1 MKVLVYFWVRSN
13 MPDESTK
20 KLMRSVHFWVRSY
33 LSNTTSKMPRK
44 CWDQFIFGWDRTY
57 QTQVLIWEEIDEIV
71 PFLGEIY
78 HKLKI
83 LLSSKWAKR
92 VLIYNLIIRIQTSL
106 TPRQVATDCL
116 SGSWAYVPG
125 KPMHTST
132 KEFRPQSLEELL
144 SEDIW
149 WWHTQ
154 YAQSRSPF
162 SRTKAPQLILSCCD
176 PPFRC
181 HGLYGYSN

>member
-1 MKVLVYFWVRSN
+1 
-13 MPDESTK
+13 
-20 KLMRSVHFWVRSY
+20 
-33 LSNTTSKMPRK
+33 MPRK

-83 LLSSKWAKR
+83 LLSSKGAKR
-92 VLIYNLIIRIQTSL
+92 ILIYKFLWEIIIIQTSL

-181 HGLYGYSN
+181 HGDIRIKIEICPNMGKRGEKSNQVFKSMN

>member
-1 MKVLVYFWVRSN
+1 ML
-13 MPDESTK
+13 
-20 KLMRSVHFWVRSY
+20 RSVHFWVRSY
-33 LSNTTSKMPRK
+33 LSDTCSNLRRNWQN
-44 CWDQFIFGWDRTY
+44 C
-57 QTQVLIWEEIDEIV
+57 
-71 PFLGEIY
+71 EIY
-78 HKLKI
+78 RKLKI
-83 LLSSKWAKR
+83 LLSSKGAKR
-92 VLIYNLIIRIQTSL
+92 ILIYNFLRDIIRIQTSP

-181 HGLYGYSN
+181 HGDIRIKIEIFVQIWVRGVKSRTKF